1 MYDRLPQLLMFLSVC
16 PVSLQVYRLYSE
28 GITQAIV
35 TGGPHTARSSFVK
48 YMRNVKKSVLR
59 LVEVFV
65 EKCEDD
71 ALLVQKFVPALMEPV
86 LGDYAA
92 SVPDARWGS
101 ATEGV
106 STFGICEAA
115 VCKASTYHL
124 CGVTRGAGALF
135 CGQFPNVR
143 LRLVHVPAWLPCKR
157 VRVTAPLEHKSWTH
171 PCSWLVTD
179 GVGVSDVRLQ
189 GV

>member
-1 MYDRLPQLLMFLSVC
+1 MPPMYDRLPQLLMFLSVC

-101 ATEGV
+101 ASEG
-106 STFGICEAA
+106 S
-115 VCKASTYHL
+115 
-124 CGVTRGAGALF
+124 
-135 CGQFPNVR
+135 
-143 LRLVHVPAWLPCKR
+143 VHIWYL
-157 VRVTAPLEHKSWTH
+157 
-171 PCSWLVTD
+171 
-179 GVGVSDVRLQ
+179 
-189 GV
+189 

>member
-1 MYDRLPQLLMFLSVC
+1 M
-16 PVSLQVYRLYSE
+16 YRLYSE

-71 ALLVQKFVPALMEPV
+71 ALLVTKFVPALMEPV

-92 SVPDARWGS
+92 SVPDARCGGGGGGCGDCWHPTCVDQLYILHVCWIHG
-101 ATEGV
+101 TVEL
-106 STFGICEAA
+106 ST
-115 VCKASTYHL
+115 VCGRA
-124 CGVTRGAGALF
+124 C
-135 CGQFPNVR
+135 
-143 LRLVHVPAWLPCKR
+143 
-157 VRVTAPLEHKSWTH
+157 PLACPS
-171 PCSWLVTD
+171 
-179 GVGVSDVRLQ
+179 
-189 GV
+189 